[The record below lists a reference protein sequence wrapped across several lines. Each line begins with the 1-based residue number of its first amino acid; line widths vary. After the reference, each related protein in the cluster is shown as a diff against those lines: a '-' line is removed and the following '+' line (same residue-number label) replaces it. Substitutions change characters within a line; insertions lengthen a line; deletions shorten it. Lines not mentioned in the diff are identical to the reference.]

1 MNMVGMGVTIVLI
14 LAVGG
19 VGVWYWLRIKETAS
33 HEKVEDKTPPRIPQE
48 PIFGEDLINSGDIK
62 VDEIKTS
69 PPVEEPQPESQ
80 SPLQAEETVEE
91 VREILPE
98 EPEEEEEPVETSPM
112 LEEIDD
118 SGLPK
123 YDPFVTELVRIT
135 FKKPVT
141 GSQLAPFVK
150 TAMENAPR
158 GLLRILALEANS
170 NRWFVPDA
178 IGMFSAIAFYI
189 QLASGKASFDQV
201 SLSNLYQLVFLRME
215 MNLDGT
221 SEMKEM
227 QLLNNHTD
235 QLNALIKDFGVQ
247 ITLLLRPLEPVSID
261 DFEKETMLL
270 GLKRRSMTH
279 YEKLGELVLDKNGK
293 RQGNRKG
300 TIELRWLD
308 DRNIAISL
316 NVPLIAPESDPLRLL
331 MTAANVF
338 AAVFDAKIVDPKG
351 CEISGATV
359 SLLKQELDR
368 FYKQMRENNIE
379 PGSVRAHQLL
389 D

>member
-80 SPLQAEETVEE
+80 SPLQA
-91 VREILPE
+91 E

-189 QLASGKASFDQV
+189 QLASGKAPFDQV

-331 MTAANVF
+331 MTAANAF

>member
-80 SPLQAEETVEE
+80 SPLQAEE
-91 VREILPE
+91 
-98 EPEEEEEPVETSPM
+98 PEEEEEPVETSPM
-112 LEEIDD
+112 LEEIVD

-331 MTAANVF
+331 MTAANAF

>member
-1 MNMVGMGVTIVLI
+1 MAYNEF
-14 LAVGG
+14 AYFYGG

-80 SPLQAEETVEE
+80 SPLQA
-91 VREILPE
+91 E

-270 GLKRRSMTH
+270 GVKSRSMTH
-279 YEKLGELVLDKNGK
+279 CEKLGELVLDKNGK

-331 MTAANVF
+331 MTAANAF

>member
-1 MNMVGMGVTIVLI
+1 MVGMGVTIVLI

-80 SPLQAEETVEE
+80 SPLQAEE
-91 VREILPE
+91 
-98 EPEEEEEPVETSPM
+98 PEEEEEPVETSPM

-135 FKKPVT
+135 FKKPVA

-331 MTAANVF
+331 MTAANAF

>member
-1 MNMVGMGVTIVLI
+1 MVGMGVTIVLI

-19 VGVWYWLRIKETAS
+19 VGVWYWLRIRETGS
-33 HEKVEDKTPPRIPQE
+33 HEKVEEKTPPRIPQE
-48 PIFGEDLINSGDIK
+48 PIFGDDLINSGDIK
-62 VDEIKTS
+62 VDEIKAS
-69 PPVEEPQPESQ
+69 PPVEEPQQPTEKEEVTEED
-80 SPLQAEETVEE
+80 EET
-91 VREILPE
+91 LPKEAEE
-98 EPEEEEEPVETSPM
+98 EPEETSPV

-227 QLLNNHTD
+227 QFLNNHTD
-235 QLNALIKDFGVQ
+235 QLNALIKNFGVQ
-247 ITLLLRPLEPVSID
+247 ITLLLRPLEPVSIY

-308 DRNIAISL
+308 NRNIAISL

-331 MTAANVF
+331 MTAANAF

>member
-80 SPLQAEETVEE
+80 SPLQA
-91 VREILPE
+91 E

-235 QLNALIKDFGVQ
+235 QLNALIQDFGVQ

-331 MTAANVF
+331 MTAANAF

>member
-1 MNMVGMGVTIVLI
+1 M
-14 LAVGG
+14 
-19 VGVWYWLRIKETAS
+19 
-33 HEKVEDKTPPRIPQE
+33 
-48 PIFGEDLINSGDIK
+48 
-62 VDEIKTS
+62 
-69 PPVEEPQPESQ
+69 
-80 SPLQAEETVEE
+80 
-91 VREILPE
+91 
-98 EPEEEEEPVETSPM
+98 
-112 LEEIDD
+112 
-118 SGLPK
+118 
-123 YDPFVTELVRIT
+123 
-135 FKKPVT
+135 
-141 GSQLAPFVK
+141 
-150 TAMENAPR
+150 
-158 GLLRILALEANS
+158 
-170 NRWFVPDA
+170 
-178 IGMFSAIAFYI
+178 
-189 QLASGKASFDQV
+189 

-235 QLNALIKDFGVQ
+235 QLNALIKNFGVQ

-331 MTAANVF
+331 MTAANAF
-338 AAVFDAKIVDPKG
+338 AAVFDAKIVDQLKVTLFTRLKSSFMPMEQLRLILDANKLRQNILLCPPIVAPK
-351 CEISGATV
+351 A
-359 SLLKQELDR
+359 
-368 FYKQMRENNIE
+368 
-379 PGSVRAHQLL
+379 
-389 D
+389 

>member
-80 SPLQAEETVEE
+80 SPLQA
-91 VREILPE
+91 E

-308 DRNIAISL
+308 DSNIAISL

-331 MTAANVF
+331 MTAANAF

>member
-1 MNMVGMGVTIVLI
+1 MVGMGVTIVLI

-19 VGVWYWLRIKETAS
+19 VGVWYWLRIRETGS
-33 HEKVEDKTPPRIPQE
+33 HEKVEEKTPPRIPQE
-48 PIFGEDLINSGDIK
+48 PIFGDDLINSGDLK
-62 VDEIKTS
+62 VDEIKAS
-69 PPVEEPQPESQ
+69 PPVEEPQPEPQ
-80 SPLQAEETVEE
+80 QPTEKEEVTEEDEET
-91 VREILPE
+91 LPKEAEE
-98 EPEEEEEPVETSPM
+98 EPEETSPV

-227 QLLNNHTD
+227 QFLNNHTD
-235 QLNALIKDFGVQ
+235 QLNALIKNFGVQ
-247 ITLLLRPLEPVSID
+247 ITLLLRPLEPVSIY

-308 DRNIAISL
+308 NRNIAISL

-331 MTAANVF
+331 MTAANAF

>member
-1 MNMVGMGVTIVLI
+1 MVGMGVTIVLI

-19 VGVWYWLRIKETAS
+19 VGVWYWLRIRETGS
-33 HEKVEDKTPPRIPQE
+33 HEKVEEKTPPRIPQE
-48 PIFGEDLINSGDIK
+48 PIFDEDLINSGDIK
-62 VDEIKTS
+62 VDEIKAS
-69 PPVEEPQPESQ
+69 PPVEGTQPESQ
-80 SPLQAEETVEE
+80 QPTEEEE
-91 VREILPE
+91 VTEEDEGTLPKE
-98 EPEEEEEPVETSPM
+98 VEEEEEPVETSPV

-235 QLNALIKDFGVQ
+235 QLNALIKNFGVQ

-331 MTAANVF
+331 MTAANAF

>member
-80 SPLQAEETVEE
+80 SPLQA
-91 VREILPE
+91 E

-279 YEKLGELVLDKNGK
+279 YEKLGELVLDKSGK

-331 MTAANVF
+331 MTAANAF

>member
-1 MNMVGMGVTIVLI
+1 MVGMGVTIVLI

-19 VGVWYWLRIKETAS
+19 VGVWYWLRIRETGS
-33 HEKVEDKTPPRIPQE
+33 HEKVEEKTPPRIPQE
-48 PIFGEDLINSGDIK
+48 PIFGDDLINSGDIK
-62 VDEIKTS
+62 VDEIKAS
-69 PPVEEPQPESQ
+69 PPVEEPQPEPQ
-80 SPLQAEETVEE
+80 QPTEKEEVTEEDEET
-91 VREILPE
+91 LPKEAEE
-98 EPEEEEEPVETSPM
+98 EPEETSPV

-150 TAMENAPR
+150 MAMENAPR

-227 QLLNNHTD
+227 QFLNNHTD
-235 QLNALIKDFGVQ
+235 QLNALIKNFGVQ
-247 ITLLLRPLEPVSID
+247 ITLLLRPLEPVSIY

-308 DRNIAISL
+308 NRNIAISL

-331 MTAANVF
+331 MTAANAF

>member
-1 MNMVGMGVTIVLI
+1 MVGMGVTIVLI

-19 VGVWYWLRIKETAS
+19 VGVWYWLRIRETGS
-33 HEKVEDKTPPRIPQE
+33 HEKVEEKTPPRIPQE
-48 PIFGEDLINSGDIK
+48 PIFGDDLINSGDIK
-62 VDEIKTS
+62 VDEIKAS
-69 PPVEEPQPESQ
+69 PPVEEPQPEPQ
-80 SPLQAEETVEE
+80 QPTEKEEVTEEDEET
-91 VREILPE
+91 LPKEAEE
-98 EPEEEEEPVETSPM
+98 EPEETSPV

-227 QLLNNHTD
+227 QFLNNHTD
-235 QLNALIKDFGVQ
+235 QLNALIKNFGVQ
-247 ITLLLRPLEPVSID
+247 ITLLLRPLEPVSIY

-308 DRNIAISL
+308 NRNIAISL

-331 MTAANVF
+331 MTAANAF

-351 CEISGATV
+351 CEISVATV

>member
-1 MNMVGMGVTIVLI
+1 MIAGFDNPPFDRSPVDGYACKAEDITD
-14 LAVGG
+14 
-19 VGVWYWLRIKETAS
+19 AS
-33 HEKVEDKTPPRIPQE
+33 ESH
-48 PIFGEDLINSGDIK
+48 
-62 VDEIKTS
+62 
-69 PPVEEPQPESQ
+69 PVQ
-80 SPLQAEETVEE
+80 LTV
-91 VREILPE
+91 
-98 EPEEEEEPVETSPM
+98 

-331 MTAANVF
+331 MTAANAF

>member
-1 MNMVGMGVTIVLI
+1 MVGMGVTIVLI

-19 VGVWYWLRIKETAS
+19 VGVWYWLRIKETSS

-62 VDEIKTS
+62 VDEIKKTS
-69 PPVEEPQPESQ
+69 PPVEEPQSESQ
-80 SPLQAEETVEE
+80 SPEETIEE
-91 VREILPE
+91 VQEVLPKE
-98 EPEEEEEPVETSPM
+98 TEEEEEPVEISPV

-178 IGMFSAIAFYI
+178 IGMFSSIAFYI

-235 QLNALIKDFGVQ
+235 QLNALIKNFGVQ

-331 MTAANVF
+331 MTAANAF
-338 AAVFDAKIVDPKG
+338 AAVFDAK
-351 CEISGATV
+351 S
-359 SLLKQELDR
+359 
-368 FYKQMRENNIE
+368 
-379 PGSVRAHQLL
+379 RAPRCLC
-389 D
+389 

>member
-1 MNMVGMGVTIVLI
+1 MVGMGVTIVLI

-80 SPLQAEETVEE
+80 SPLQA
-91 VREILPE
+91 E

-308 DRNIAISL
+308 YRNIAISL

-331 MTAANVF
+331 MTAANAF

>member
-1 MNMVGMGVTIVLI
+1 MVGMGVTIVLI

-19 VGVWYWLRIKETAS
+19 VGVWYWLRIRETGS
-33 HEKVEDKTPPRIPQE
+33 HEKVEEKTPPRIPQE
-48 PIFGEDLINSGDIK
+48 PIFGDDLINSGDIK
-62 VDEIKTS
+62 VDEIKAS
-69 PPVEEPQPESQ
+69 PPVEEPQPEPQ
-80 SPLQAEETVEE
+80 QPTEKEEVTEEDEET
-91 VREILPE
+91 LPKEAEE
-98 EPEEEEEPVETSPM
+98 EPEETSPV

-221 SEMKEM
+221 SEMKEI
-227 QLLNNHTD
+227 QFLNNHTD
-235 QLNALIKDFGVQ
+235 QLNALIKNFGVQ
-247 ITLLLRPLEPVSID
+247 ITLLLRPLEPVSIY

-308 DRNIAISL
+308 NRNIAISL
-316 NVPLIAPESDPLRLL
+316 NVPLIAPESDSLRLL
-331 MTAANVF
+331 MTAANAF

>member
-80 SPLQAEETVEE
+80 SPLQA
-91 VREILPE
+91 E

-178 IGMFSAIAFYI
+178 IGMFSAIASYI

-331 MTAANVF
+331 MTAANAF

>member
-19 VGVWYWLRIKETAS
+19 VGVWYWLRIRETGS
-33 HEKVEDKTPPRIPQE
+33 HEKVEEKTPPRIPQE
-48 PIFGEDLINSGDIK
+48 PIFGDDLINSGDIK
-62 VDEIKTS
+62 VDEIKAS
-69 PPVEEPQPESQ
+69 PPVEEPQPEPQ
-80 SPLQAEETVEE
+80 QPTEKEEVTEEDEET
-91 VREILPE
+91 LPKEAEE
-98 EPEEEEEPVETSPM
+98 EPEETSPV
-112 LEEIDD
+112 LEGIDD

-227 QLLNNHTD
+227 QFLNNHTD
-235 QLNALIKDFGVQ
+235 QLNALIKNFGVQ
-247 ITLLLRPLEPVSID
+247 ITLLLRPLEPVSIY

-308 DRNIAISL
+308 NRNIAISL

-331 MTAANVF
+331 MTAANAF

>member
-80 SPLQAEETVEE
+80 SPLQA
-91 VREILPE
+91 E

-178 IGMFSAIAFYI
+178 IGMFSAIAFYM

-331 MTAANVF
+331 MTAANAF

>member
-1 MNMVGMGVTIVLI
+1 MVGMGVTIVLI

-62 VDEIKTS
+62 VAEIKTS

-331 MTAANVF
+331 MTAANAF

-351 CEISGATV
+351 CERLG
-359 SLLKQELDR
+359 
-368 FYKQMRENNIE
+368 
-379 PGSVRAHQLL
+379 
-389 D
+389 

>member
-1 MNMVGMGVTIVLI
+1 MVGMGVTIVLI

-19 VGVWYWLRIKETAS
+19 VGVWYWLRIKETSS

-247 ITLLLRPLEPVSID
+247 ITLLLRPL
-261 DFEKETMLL
+261 
-270 GLKRRSMTH
+270 
-279 YEKLGELVLDKNGK
+279 
-293 RQGNRKG
+293 
-300 TIELRWLD
+300 
-308 DRNIAISL
+308 
-316 NVPLIAPESDPLRLL
+316 
-331 MTAANVF
+331 
-338 AAVFDAKIVDPKG
+338 
-351 CEISGATV
+351 
-359 SLLKQELDR
+359 
-368 FYKQMRENNIE
+368 
-379 PGSVRAHQLL
+379 
-389 D
+389 

>member
-1 MNMVGMGVTIVLI
+1 MGVTIVLI

-62 VDEIKTS
+62 VDEIKTL

-80 SPLQAEETVEE
+80 SPLQEEETVEE
-91 VREILPE
+91 VREILPK
-98 EPEEEEEPVETSPM
+98 EPEEEEEPVETPPV

-170 NRWFVPDA
+170 NRTAGLCRMPSVCSQQLPSIFSWLPGKLLSTRFLCRISTSWFFCVW
-178 IGMFSAIAFYI
+178 
-189 QLASGKASFDQV
+189 K
-201 SLSNLYQLVFLRME
+201 
-215 MNLDGT
+215 
-221 SEMKEM
+221 
-227 QLLNNHTD
+227 
-235 QLNALIKDFGVQ
+235 
-247 ITLLLRPLEPVSID
+247 
-261 DFEKETMLL
+261 
-270 GLKRRSMTH
+270 
-279 YEKLGELVLDKNGK
+279 
-293 RQGNRKG
+293 
-300 TIELRWLD
+300 
-308 DRNIAISL
+308 
-316 NVPLIAPESDPLRLL
+316 
-331 MTAANVF
+331 
-338 AAVFDAKIVDPKG
+338 
-351 CEISGATV
+351 
-359 SLLKQELDR
+359 
-368 FYKQMRENNIE
+368 
-379 PGSVRAHQLL
+379 
-389 D
+389 

>member
-80 SPLQAEETVEE
+80 SPLQA
-91 VREILPE
+91 E

-293 RQGNRKG
+293 RQGNKKG

-331 MTAANVF
+331 MTAANAF

>member
-1 MNMVGMGVTIVLI
+1 MVGMGVTIVLI

-80 SPLQAEETVEE
+80 SPLQAED
-91 VREILPE
+91 
-98 EPEEEEEPVETSPM
+98 PEEEEEPVETSPM
-112 LEEIDD
+112 LEESDD

-178 IGMFSAIAFYI
+178 IGMFSAIAFYM

-235 QLNALIKDFGVQ
+235 KLNALIKDFGVQ

-331 MTAANVF
+331 MTAANAF

>member
-1 MNMVGMGVTIVLI
+1 MNMVGMGVTMVLI

-19 VGVWYWLRIKETAS
+19 IGVWYWLRIRETGS
-33 HEKVEDKTPPRIPQE
+33 HEKVEEKTPPRIPQE

-62 VDEIKTS
+62 VDELKTS
-69 PPVEEPQPESQ
+69 PPVEEPQPEPHQ
-80 SPLQAEETVEE
+80 PLEEEET
-91 VREILPE
+91 PE
-98 EPEEEEEPVETSPM
+98 EGREVASKEIEEEEEPVETSPV

-235 QLNALIKDFGVQ
+235 QLNALIKNFGVQ

-279 YEKLGELVLDKNGK
+279 YEKLGDLVLDKNGK

-308 DRNIAISL
+308 DRNIAVSL

-331 MTAANVF
+331 MTAANAF

-351 CEISGATV
+351 LEISGATV

>member
-1 MNMVGMGVTIVLI
+1 MVGMGVTIVLI

-80 SPLQAEETVEE
+80 SPLQA
-91 VREILPE
+91 E

-227 QLLNNHTD
+227 QLRNNHTD

-331 MTAANVF
+331 MTAANAF

>member
-1 MNMVGMGVTIVLI
+1 M
-14 LAVGG
+14 
-19 VGVWYWLRIKETAS
+19 
-33 HEKVEDKTPPRIPQE
+33 
-48 PIFGEDLINSGDIK
+48 INSGDIK
-62 VDEIKTS
+62 VDEIKAS
-69 PPVEEPQPESQ
+69 PPVEEPQPEPQ
-80 SPLQAEETVEE
+80 QPTEKEEVTEEDEET
-91 VREILPE
+91 LPKEAEE
-98 EPEEEEEPVETSPM
+98 EPEETSPV

-227 QLLNNHTD
+227 QFLNNHTD
-235 QLNALIKDFGVQ
+235 QLNALIKNFGVQ
-247 ITLLLRPLEPVSID
+247 ITLLLRPLEPVSIY

-308 DRNIAISL
+308 NRNIAISL

-331 MTAANVF
+331 MTAANAF

>member
-1 MNMVGMGVTIVLI
+1 MLF
-14 LAVGG
+14 
-19 VGVWYWLRIKETAS
+19 RS
-33 HEKVEDKTPPRIPQE
+33 
-48 PIFGEDLINSGDIK
+48 
-62 VDEIKTS
+62 
-69 PPVEEPQPESQ
+69 
-80 SPLQAEETVEE
+80 
-91 VREILPE
+91 
-98 EPEEEEEPVETSPM
+98 VETSPM

-235 QLNALIKDFGVQ
+235 QLN
-247 ITLLLRPLEPVSID
+247 
-261 DFEKETMLL
+261 
-270 GLKRRSMTH
+270 
-279 YEKLGELVLDKNGK
+279 
-293 RQGNRKG
+293 
-300 TIELRWLD
+300 
-308 DRNIAISL
+308 
-316 NVPLIAPESDPLRLL
+316 
-331 MTAANVF
+331 
-338 AAVFDAKIVDPKG
+338 
-351 CEISGATV
+351 EIG
-359 SLLKQELDR
+359 
-368 FYKQMRENNIE
+368 
-379 PGSVRAHQLL
+379 RAHV
-389 D
+389 

>member
-80 SPLQAEETVEE
+80 SPLQAEE
-91 VREILPE
+91 
-98 EPEEEEEPVETSPM
+98 PEEEEEPVETSPM

-135 FKKPVT
+135 FKKTVT

-331 MTAANVF
+331 MTAANAF

>member
-1 MNMVGMGVTIVLI
+1 MVGMGVTIVLI

-80 SPLQAEETVEE
+80 SPLQA
-91 VREILPE
+91 E

-178 IGMFSAIAFYI
+178 IGMFTAIAFYI

-331 MTAANVF
+331 MTAANAF

>member
-1 MNMVGMGVTIVLI
+1 MVGMGVTIVLI

-19 VGVWYWLRIKETAS
+19 VGVWYWLRIKETSS

-62 VDEIKTS
+62 VDEIKKTS
-69 PPVEEPQPESQ
+69 PPAEEPQSESQ
-80 SPLQAEETVEE
+80 SPEETIEE
-91 VREILPE
+91 VQEVLLKE
-98 EPEEEEEPVETSPM
+98 TEEEEEPVETSPV

-227 QLLNNHTD
+227 QLLNNPTD
-235 QLNALIKDFGVQ
+235 QLNALIKNFGVQ

-279 YEKLGELVLDKNGK
+279 YEKLGELVNEK
-293 RQGNRKG
+293 
-300 TIELRWLD
+300 E
-308 DRNIAISL
+308 
-316 NVPLIAPESDPLRLL
+316 
-331 MTAANVF
+331 AAQ
-338 AAVFDAKIVDPKG
+338 A
-351 CEISGATV
+351 
-359 SLLKQELDR
+359 ELDALYER
-368 FYKQMRENNIE
+368 WE
-379 PGSVRAHQLL
+379 QLSEEAEG
-389 D
+389 

>member
-1 MNMVGMGVTIVLI
+1 MVLI

-19 VGVWYWLRIKETAS
+19 IGVWYWLRIRETGS
-33 HEKVEDKTPPRIPQE
+33 HEKVEEKTPPRIPQE

-62 VDEIKTS
+62 VDELKTS
-69 PPVEEPQPESQ
+69 PPVEEPQPEPHQ
-80 SPLQAEETVEE
+80 PLEEEET
-91 VREILPE
+91 PE
-98 EPEEEEEPVETSPM
+98 EGQEVASKEIEEEEEPVETSPV

-235 QLNALIKDFGVQ
+235 QLNALIKNFGVQ

-279 YEKLGELVLDKNGK
+279 YEKLGDLVLDKNGK

-308 DRNIAISL
+308 DRNIAVSL

-331 MTAANVF
+331 MTAANAF

-351 CEISGATV
+351 LEISGATV